1 MARLLRDRSTGEI
14 MVLAITF
21 TVCFGILASGGLVAI
36 LVIWHPTVDVSP
48 WITRITGLLN
58 TMIGLLAGF
67 LAGRTDN
74 LTQRP
79 PPPDNGTKP

>member
-1 MARLLRDRSTGEI
+1 MAKRLRERSTGEI
-14 MVLAITF
+14 MVLMITS
-21 TVCFGILASGGLVAI
+21 TVCFGIIASGALVAI
-36 LVIWHPTVDVSP
+36 LVIWHPSVDVTP

-67 LAGRTDN
+67 LAGRTDS

-79 PPPDNGTKP
+79 PPPQDKDQT

>member
-1 MARLLRDRSTGEI
+1 
-14 MVLAITF
+14 MVLMITG
-21 TVCFGILASGGLVAI
+21 TVCFGVIASGGLVAI
-36 LVIWHPTVDVSP
+36 LVIWHPNVDVSP

-74 LTQRP
+74 LTQRSP
-79 PPPDNGTKP
+79 PEDKTQQ

>member
-1 MARLLRDRSTGEI
+1 MAKRLRERSTGEI
-14 MVLAITF
+14 MVLSITA
-21 TVCFGILASGGLVAI
+21 TVCFGIIASGALVGV
-36 LVIWHPTVDVSP
+36 LVLVRPDVDVTP

-74 LTQRP
+74 LVQRP
-79 PPPDNGTKP
+79 PPEEKE